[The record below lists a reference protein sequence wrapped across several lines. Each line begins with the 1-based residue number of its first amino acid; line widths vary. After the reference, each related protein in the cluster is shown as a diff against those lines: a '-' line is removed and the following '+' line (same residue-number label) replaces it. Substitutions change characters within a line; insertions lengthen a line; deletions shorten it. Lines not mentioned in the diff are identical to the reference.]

1 MFTTEN
7 KLLDHLL
14 CRCTLQICRTMKL
27 SGLSAR
33 TVTLKKSLYTI
44 PILSEGTD
52 NPKQEL
58 SPEGTRYDCL

>member
-1 MFTTEN
+1 
-7 KLLDHLL
+7 
-14 CRCTLQICRTMKL
+14 MKL

-58 SPEGTRYDCL
+58 SPEGDYMLKASGKE